1 MVSELG
7 KTKFST
13 WTREV
18 AEWAIPYAGCGGI
31 SFEEK
36 SYALLRLAVPGSPA
50 CRLFANRI
58 EKVQTQGLELNF
70 INGKYAGEDAT
81 EFTVFASP
89 LSAVGAAE
97 AWIILVAELRA
108 ALPTDLASDEQKLRR
123 EKMRPKEKLEHFT
136 TRFCQ
141 AADQMDKLAE
151 TVKCSILYS
160 HLPKSAQE
168 LVRSLPKSSTTLK
181 AMLERLHESLA
192 WDSGGG
198 AVGSAA
204 DPMEIDTVNVQ
215 SVIQGERVEFSAIKT
230 MQDFRMASRHL
241 ARRNQGYRNFLQDVL
256 RDGARG
262 TQRQGRF
269 QNRPW
274 QRPKNYRQG
283 QTEREKIF
291 NIDVP
296 VFEDALFGGDVD
308 TNQGDTEEQSQ
319 GVNTVKMTSSGS
331 LLFCPAVIN
340 AQVTCNGL
348 IDTGAGVSLISAK
361 IAKLAGAVPQP
372 TERVLRCANQSALTC
387 LGTAQV
393 TLTIGQTSLQQWV
406 FVCPELGYDMILGN
420 DVLCELKAKPNP
432 AHRVLELPRQPAVQ
446 CLAVAPESVG
456 DQGFVWRLTA
466 AEPLPVQPVV
476 KDGVLFCAL
485 GSSRVI
491 AAQSTLTVVLPIVPS
506 TSVAFFDS
514 GRLPAGVS
522 ASSAIW
528 MRGHSLR
535 VTLTNATAT
544 PVMLGSRTAIAG
556 VLLAATTVELKQA
569 DGIVRTLA
577 TYSPPTTPATMVAN
591 VRPCAADLPSQFPA
605 LFASTVGSF
614 KPEVIEELPFVSTP
628 STLAPPQPPL
638 VGQEFLAAQQQITT
652 WTKQGVLRPVSW
664 TPRVMAPFFM
674 VPKPHSSALR
684 MVVDFRLLNASVRQV
699 FSPGLHRHALVRT
712 LGQKKIFSTLD
723 VSSAFTCIRLHPSL
737 HKFFGICF
745 DHQFFVF
752 TRLPFGFHNSMHW
765 FLRAI
770 QYSLSRVRSRLRKEV
785 PDAELSGYVDDLCL
799 GSDSIESHRRAL
811 LILCEELQRD
821 GWVLNFAKCSFFQ
834 NEVCF
839 VGVRFSAQGVCLD
852 PSVITKVAQF
862 QRPVSRLQLRSFFGL
877 CLGLIPFNPNVSAV
891 LARLRAYCQAPP
903 DRFSTPEFCRDWDTV
918 VTRLTSALWRLHY
931 WQPHSDEP
939 LRLYVDS
946 SSLAHGA
953 LLVQGQRLVAMW
965 SAYNTQ
971 PFRSSN
977 FSELR
982 GFCRA
987 VTALRA
993 FLINQKFDIYTDNRT
1008 VVAMFSA
1015 TSSTDF
1021 IRRQLAQ
1028 VQDLFVYPLRVHH
1041 IAGQENFLAD
1051 LLSRQRY
1058 LVERS
1063 EVCPVEAGNQE
1074 LCLKK
1079 ELEKEEQWKGFLQ
1092 AAQLCYKHQLVW
1104 KNGMLQKWMDS
1115 DYKVVIPRSMV
1126 KTVLETCHD
1135 KAGHFGVEKTL
1146 ERMRRSF
1153 FWTDMRKDAEA
1164 HCRTCDT
1171 CQRFG
1176 KLRKTASSLSIP
1188 TDRPMQVV
1196 AVDFVGPLDISGV
1209 HKYIL
1214 VGVDF
1219 FSRWVEAKPV
1229 SSATSDQLV
1238 HFVEA
1243 WRHKWGRIESLMGDN
1258 GGAFGSSYFA
1268 KYLAEK
1274 KIEKVEISSYS
1285 PKSNGRVERANQT
1298 LVHRLQ
1304 RMCWKDKSRWSE
1316 FVTEAVELMRDS
1328 RSSVLG
1334 FSPREIL
1341 LGQNAQGKKVDILEI
1356 RRKVRDLEKQIGEK
1370 QVAELD
1376 PQKFLEKE
1384 IVIGGLVLV
1393 RNNFGDG
1400 VHGQKFEPKWKG
1412 PYRVQK
1418 KKGNRLFELET
1429 IEGVKIKGV
1438 FHHDRLRR
1446 YFKR

>member
-361 IAKLAGAVPQP
+361 IAKLAGAIPQP

-664 TPRVMAPFFM
+664 TPR
-674 VPKPHSSALR
+674 
-684 MVVDFRLLNASVRQV
+684 
-699 FSPGLHRHALVRT
+699 
-712 LGQKKIFSTLD
+712 
-723 VSSAFTCIRLHPSL
+723 
-737 HKFFGICF
+737 
-745 DHQFFVF
+745 
-752 TRLPFGFHNSMHW
+752 
-765 FLRAI
+765 
-770 QYSLSRVRSRLRKEV
+770 
-785 PDAELSGYVDDLCL
+785 
-799 GSDSIESHRRAL
+799 
-811 LILCEELQRD
+811 
-821 GWVLNFAKCSFFQ
+821 
-834 NEVCF
+834 
-839 VGVRFSAQGVCLD
+839 
-852 PSVITKVAQF
+852 
-862 QRPVSRLQLRSFFGL
+862 
-877 CLGLIPFNPNVSAV
+877 
-891 LARLRAYCQAPP
+891 APP

-931 WQPHSDEP
+931 WQPHSNEP

-1074 LCLKK
+1074 LCLKR
-1079 ELEKEEQWKGFLQ
+1079 ELEKEEQWKGVLQ

-1188 TDRPMQVV
+1188 TERPMQVV

-1219 FSRWVEAKPV
+1219 FSRWIEAKPV

-1268 KYLAEK
+1268 KYLTEK

-1316 FVTEAVELMRDS
+1316 FVTKAVELMRDS

-1341 LGQNAQGKKVDILEI
+1341 LGKNAQGEKVDVLEI
-1356 RRKVRDLEKQIGEK
+1356 RRKIRDLEKQMGEK
-1370 QVAELD
+1370 QVTELD

-1384 IVIGGLVLV
+1384 IVNGGLVLV
-1393 RNNFGDG
+1393 RNNLGDG

-1412 PYRVQK
+1412 PYRVRQ

-1438 FHHDRLRR
+1438 FHHDRLRQ